1 MGTLANI
8 LLLQLKNEQNSNSK
22 SKKMKKKLQ
31 LQQSIKRIFFLLF
44 LTTSSFIFSQKTYTP
59 PKGSSERKQIMDLF
73 REDFGSE
80 KNEILF
86 KVDHLLINGNCACA
100 YVTPLKN
107 NQVYGEPRWDLLK
120 KSNGSWRAV
129 NWKDGIDFQNE
140 FEMIDLPRKNDRIAK
155 QIVRLH
161 PTCSMS
167 IFGK

>member
-8 LLLQLKNEQNSNSK
+8 LLLQLKNGQNSNSK

-31 LQQSIKRIFFLLF
+31 LQRSIKRIFFLLF
-44 LTTSSFIFSQKTYTP
+44 LTASSFIFSQKTYTP
-59 PKGSSERKQIMDLF
+59 PKGSSERKEIMDIF

-129 NWKDGIDFQNE
+129 NWKDGIDFQND

>member
-1 MGTLANI
+1 MKKE
-8 LLLQLKNEQNSNSK
+8 LQLH
-22 SKKMKKKLQ
+22 
-31 LQQSIKRIFFLLF
+31 QSIKTIFLLLF
-44 LTTSSFIFSQKTYTP
+44 LLISTLTYSQKTYTP
-59 PKGSSERKQIMDLF
+59 PKGSNERKEIMDIF

-86 KVDHLLINGNCACA
+86 KVEHLLINGNWACA

-107 NQVYGEPRWDLLK
+107 NEIYAEPRWDLFN
-120 KSNGSWRAV
+120 KSNGRWRSV
-129 NWKDGIDFQNE
+129 KWQEGINFQND

>member
-59 PKGSSERKQIMDLF
+59 PKGSSERKEIMDIF

-129 NWKDGIDFQNE
+129 NWKDGIDFQND

>member
-59 PKGSSERKQIMDLF
+59 PKGSSERKEIMDLF

-129 NWKDGIDFQNE
+129 NWKEGIDFQND

>member
-8 LLLQLKNEQNSNSK
+8 LLLQLKNGQNSK

-59 PKGSSERKQIMDLF
+59 PKGSSERKEIMDIF

-129 NWKDGIDFQNE
+129 NWKDGIDFQND

>member
-1 MGTLANI
+1 
-8 LLLQLKNEQNSNSK
+8 
-22 SKKMKKKLQ
+22 MKKKLQ

-44 LTTSSFIFSQKTYTP
+44 LLISTFTYSQKTYTP
-59 PKGSSERKQIMDLF
+59 PKGSNERKEIMDIF

-86 KVDHLLINGNCACA
+86 KVDHLLINGNWACA

-107 NQVYGEPRWDLLK
+107 NQVYGEPRWDLFK

-129 NWKDGIDFQNE
+129 NWKDGIDFQND
-140 FEMIDLPRKNDRIAK
+140 FEMIDLPRKNDRIAR
-155 QIVRLH
+155 QIVKLH

>member
-1 MGTLANI
+1 MGKTLTLN
-8 LLLQLKNEQNSNSK
+8 Q
-22 SKKMKKKLQ
+22 KMKKKLQ

-59 PKGSSERKQIMDLF
+59 PKGSSERKEIMDIF

-129 NWKDGIDFQNE
+129 NWKDGIDFQND

>member
-1 MGTLANI
+1 MGSLENL
-8 LLLQLKNEQNSNSK
+8 LLLQLTIYSTLKLK
-22 SKKMKKKLQ
+22 TMKINLHHEKLM
-31 LQQSIKRIFFLLF
+31 KYIFALLF

-59 PKGSSERKQIMDLF
+59 PKGSSERKEIMDIF

-107 NQVYGEPRWDLLK
+107 NQVYGEPRWDLFK

-129 NWKDGIDFQNE
+129 NWKDGIDFQND

>member
-8 LLLQLKNEQNSNSK
+8 LLLQLKNGQNSNSK

-59 PKGSSERKQIMDLF
+59 PKGSSERKEIMDIF

-86 KVDHLLINGNCACA
+86 KVDHLLVNGNCACA

-129 NWKDGIDFQNE
+129 NWKDGIDFQND

>member
-8 LLLQLKNEQNSNSK
+8 LLLQLKNGQNYK

-31 LQQSIKRIFFLLF
+31 LQRSFKRIFFLLF

-59 PKGSSERKQIMDLF
+59 PKGSSERKEIMDIF

-129 NWKDGIDFQNE
+129 NWKDGIDFQND